1 MVMNMIEA
9 LAILTFALG
18 MFGTYTILD
27 LINRYKVNNS
37 KRINDNRRD
46 SNVIT
51 VSTVKQ

>member
-1 MVMNMIEA
+1 MIEA
-9 LAILTFALG
+9 LAILIFVLG

-46 SNVIT
+46 DNVIT